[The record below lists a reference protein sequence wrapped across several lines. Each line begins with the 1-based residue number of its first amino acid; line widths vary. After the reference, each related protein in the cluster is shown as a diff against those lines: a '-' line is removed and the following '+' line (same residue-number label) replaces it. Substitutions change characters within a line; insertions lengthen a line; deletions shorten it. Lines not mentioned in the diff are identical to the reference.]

1 MSKLTENYI
10 VAYRTF
16 KDYIP
21 ISIFIDGDIIDE
33 SFPVLNEWD
42 AINMVL
48 QFCNPADREVVA
60 KKTILDY
67 EAYKD
72 DLDNITLGMIKALD

>member
-1 MSKLTENYI
+1 
-10 VAYRTF
+10 
-16 KDYIP
+16 
-21 ISIFIDGDIIDE
+21 
-33 SFPVLNEWD
+33 
-42 AINMVL
+42 MVL

-67 EAYKD
+67 EAYKE